1 MSYDPSQRV
10 PPPQSNP
17 LPQPEYTYYPPP
29 QSYPPSQGYTPAYAP
44 PPVPTPYQQYVAPPS
59 PGAPGA
65 GFDYGRF
72 WNSLQRSG
80 QACLIGG
87 LILFL
92 SFFFSWFSVSFNCS
106 GSDCGSSTSNNTA
119 FYSSS
124 PSASGFSV
132 ANGGITYHSTPIS
145 FTFTGFSQGTP
156 TTETYSFPA
165 LWLVIL
171 ASLALMVL
179 PILVGQR
186 KITAKQG
193 QFFTLASAGL
203 ALLIEIIYVAG
214 LSGAFPQARDNVNTL
229 NNAVRSYNSAVE
241 SLVGRTIQVV
251 YSLSIGADFG
261 FWLALLATAAAGG
274 IYVYLTFFNKTGAS
288 STGYPAAGGYSGGY
302 SGALPGLY
310 QQPGAFSPPYPGSQ
324 PYPPPAPYRGASPYP
339 PPGQYPPYAGQ

>member
-1 MSYDPSQRV
+1 MSYDPSQQV

-29 QSYPPSQGYTPAYAP
+29 QSYPPSQGYIPDYA

-106 GSDCGSSTSNNTA
+106 GADCGLLSYNMD

-124 PSASGFSV
+124 PSASGFSI
-132 ANGGITYHSTPIS
+132 ANGGLTYHSTPIS
-145 FTFTGFSQGTP
+145 FTVTGFTRGTP
-156 TTETYSFPA
+156 ATETYSFPA
-165 LWLVIL
+165 FWLVIL

-214 LSGAFPQARDNVNTL
+214 LSGAFPQARDNVNAL
-229 NNAVRSYNSAVE
+229 NNAVRSYNSTVG
-241 SLVGRTIQVV
+241 SYLGRTVQAV

-274 IYVYLTFFNKTGAS
+274 IYVYLTFFNRTGAS
-288 STGYPAAGGYSGGY
+288 STGYPAAGGS

-310 QQPGAFSPPYPGSQ
+310 QQPSAFSPPYPGSQ
-324 PYPPPAPYRGASPYP
+324 PYPPPPAYPGSQPYP
-339 PPGQYPPYAGQ
+339 PQGPYPPYPGQ